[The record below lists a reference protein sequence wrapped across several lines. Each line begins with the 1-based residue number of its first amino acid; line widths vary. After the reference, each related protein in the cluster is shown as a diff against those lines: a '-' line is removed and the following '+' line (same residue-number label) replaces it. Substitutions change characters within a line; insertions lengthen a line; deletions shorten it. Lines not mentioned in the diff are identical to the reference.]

1 MVFFLLLMVVKLIN
15 SLDYTMILLLKLLL
29 IPLVSAAIGW
39 ITNKIAVWLL
49 FNPKEPVKIL
59 FWTFQGVFPKRQSM
73 IAARIGDLVADEL
86 LSTQSIKEQVFTDEN
101 LSGIVNF
108 ILHRVDLYLEDEFKK
123 EHWFLNMFMGDGTKT
138 KMKAELERKLYESL
152 DDISANFHHY
162 LEDKVNI
169 RKLVSD
175 RINGLDS
182 AQVNGL
188 MNQIL
193 KSELSFI
200 ELTGAI
206 LGFLI
211 GLIQVLLLEIIG

>member
-1 MVFFLLLMVVKLIN
+1 
-15 SLDYTMILLLKLLL
+15 MILLLKLIL

-49 FNPKEPVKIL
+49 FNPKEPIKFL
-59 FWTFQGVFPKRQSM
+59 FWTFQGVFPKRQDA

-86 LSTQSIKEQVFTDEN
+86 LSAHSIKEQVFTDEN
-101 LSGIVNF
+101 QSSIVNF
-108 ILHRVDLYLEDEFKK
+108 VLVRVDMYLEHEFKK

-138 KMKAELERKLYESL
+138 QMKTELERKLYDSL
-152 DDISANFHHY
+152 DDISENFHTY
-162 LEDKVNI
+162 LEEKVNI

-175 RINGLDS
+175 RISSLDS
-182 AQVNGL
+182 GQVNSL

-206 LGFLI
+206 LGFMI
-211 GLIQVLLLEIIG
+211 GLIQVLMIEIIG